1 MKLITALLALGFAAS
16 IEAAENPNI
25 VLIYTDDHGWP
36 DVGVAGIY
44 DDLKTPHL
52 DALAKS
58 GVYATNGYSTAPQC
72 VPSRAG
78 VLTGRSQNRFGVES
92 NGYDLN
98 GFNEQLTIAERLKE
112 AGYATGQIGKWH
124 LGPTNRITEHGF
136 DDVYAKN
143 SNRPCFANY
152 TLDGETI
159 EMGEVNDGL
168 YHLDACSAAAVSF
181 IDRHADQPFFLY
193 LAYRAPHVPLDA
205 PEKYLS
211 RFPGEMP
218 ERRRQALAM
227 ISAMDDGVGQ
237 IVAELKEREL
247 YENTLIF
254 FIGDNGAPL
263 KIHKEDAPGGGPG
276 WDGSLN
282 EPMNGEKGM
291 LAEGGM
297 RVPFLISYPAVIPGG
312 QIYDHPVWSLDVAA
326 TAVKL
331 TGLPDAPELDGIN
344 LIPYLNGDNSE
355 APDRLLTWRWIA
367 QSAIRDG
374 KWKLLRGMDR
384 EYLFDLES
392 DPSEESNLLATHPE
406 VAGRLRSQLSAWA
419 DELNPPGLSIP
430 GNSTA
435 WMNYFDF
442 YLDRKKPTPLSE
454 RIPPK
459 QAANFDDSRGWT
471 VRSGTRK
478 QSATGL
484 AISPEKKDK
493 APFLVAPRETFHKP
507 ITVSVHISNER
518 AGPIG
523 VSWRESDQQ
532 DFSGDQIVVLDSSPS
547 ADVQVIEFTVPV
559 QSATNHFRLH
569 VPNGISTLR
578 KLSFESGEKTKTWNF
593 TNDSKAE

>member
-1 MKLITALLALGFAAS
+1 MKYLFAILALGFSACLSSAAK
-16 IEAAENPNI
+16 PNI
-25 VLIYTDDHGWP
+25 ILIYTDDHGWP
-36 DVGVAGIY
+36 DIGIAGIH

-52 DALAKS
+52 NALAES
-58 GVYATNGYSTAPQC
+58 GVYATSGYSTAPQC

-92 NGYDLN
+92 NGYDLD

-159 EMGEVNDGL
+159 EMGEVNDRL
-168 YHLDACSAAAVSF
+168 YHLDACSEAAVSF

-205 PEKYLS
+205 PDKYLS

-227 ISAMDDGVGQ
+227 IAAMDDGVGQ
-237 IVAELKEREL
+237 IVAELKERAI

-297 RVPFLISYPAVIPGG
+297 RVPFLISYPGTIPGN
-312 QIYDHPVWSLDVAA
+312 QVYDQPVWSLDVAA

-331 TGLPDAPELDGIN
+331 AGLPDAPELDGIN

-355 APDRLLTWRWIA
+355 APDRPLTWRWIA

-384 EYLFDLES
+384 EYLFDLEA
-392 DPSEESNLLATHPE
+392 DPSEKSNLLATHPE
-406 VAGRLRSQLSAWA
+406 VAERLRSQLYAWA

-442 YLDRKKPTPLSE
+442 YLDHKKPTLLSE
-454 RIPPK
+454 KTPPK
-459 QAANFDDSRGWT
+459 QPANFDDRRGWT
-471 VRSGTRK
+471 VRSGTLK
-478 QSATGL
+478 QSANGL
-484 AISPEKKDK
+484 TIIPEKKDK
-493 APFLVAPRETFHKP
+493 APFLVAPRIPFKTP
-507 ITVSVHISNER
+507 IVVSLHLSNES
-518 AGPIG
+518 AGTIG
-523 VSWRESDQQ
+523 ISWRELDQK
-532 DFSGDQIVVLDSSPS
+532 DFPRDQRVLLDVVAAPNG
-547 ADVQVIEFTVPV
+547 QNTEFTLPIK
-559 QSATNHFRLH
+559 SATNHFRLH
-569 VPNGISTLR
+569 LPRRGATLH
-578 KLSFESGEKTKTWNF
+578 KLIFQSGE
-593 TNDSKAE
+593 DSQNWDFNPAK

>member
-1 MKLITALLALGFAAS
+1 MKYLFAILALGFSACLSSAAK
-16 IEAAENPNI
+16 PNI
-25 VLIYTDDHGWP
+25 ILIYTDDHGWP
-36 DVGVAGIY
+36 DIGIAGIH

-52 DALAKS
+52 NALAES
-58 GVYATNGYSTAPQC
+58 GVYATSGYSTAPQC

-92 NGYDLN
+92 NGYDLD

-159 EMGEVNDGL
+159 EMGEVNDRL
-168 YHLDACSAAAVSF
+168 YHLDACSEAAVSF

-205 PEKYLS
+205 PDKYLS

-227 ISAMDDGVGQ
+227 IAAMDDGVGQ
-237 IVAELKEREL
+237 IVAELKEQAI

-297 RVPFLISYPAVIPGG
+297 RVPFLISYPGTIPGN
-312 QIYDHPVWSLDVAA
+312 QVYDQPVWSLDVAA

-331 TGLPDAPELDGIN
+331 AGLPDAPELDGIN

-384 EYLFDLES
+384 EYLFDLEA
-392 DPSEESNLLATHPE
+392 DPSEKSNLLATHPE
-406 VAGRLRSQLSAWA
+406 VAERLRSQLYAWA

-442 YLDRKKPTPLSE
+442 YLDHKKPTLLSE
-454 RIPPK
+454 KTPPK
-459 QAANFDDSRGWT
+459 QAGYFDDSRGWT
-471 VRSGTRK
+471 IRSGTLK
-478 QSATGL
+478 QSANGL
-484 AISPEKKDK
+484 TIIPEKKDK
-493 APFLVAPRETFHKP
+493 APFLVAPRIPFKTP
-507 ITVSVHISNER
+507 IVVSLHLSNES
-518 AGPIG
+518 AGTIG
-523 VSWRESDQQ
+523 ISWRELDQK
-532 DFSGDQIVVLDSSPS
+532 DFPRDQRVLLDVVAAPNG
-547 ADVQVIEFTVPV
+547 QNTEFTLPIK
-559 QSATNHFRLH
+559 SATNHFRLH
-569 VPNGISTLR
+569 LPRRGATLH
-578 KLSFESGEKTKTWNF
+578 KLIFQSGE
-593 TNDSKAE
+593 DSQNWDFNPAK